1 MNIENN
7 KLVMSDIESR
17 RAFLFTL
24 EWLLALLKR
33 YKNSLQFGLVH
44 IEFGTNHELAEAIGV
59 QEAFKRLAM
68 LTTSFSSTFR
78 KTDIVARDAKDFW
91 VIVPYVSDSEKI
103 HDKILAIFD
112 LEQHHDLNTVDRE
125 ISIFSLPLVA
135 TTLDTTESGADA
147 VPTTALEFL
156 GYLKENR
163 KRLAS
168 SVIKLSA
175 DNTAQ

>member
-7 KLVMSDIESR
+7 KLVMNDIESR

-68 LTTSFSSTFR
+68 LTTSFTQSFR

-91 VIVPYVSDSEKI
+91 VIVPYTSDKEKI
-103 HDKILAIFD
+103 HDKILAIFN
-112 LEQHHDLNTVDRE
+112 LQQHRELNAVDRE
-125 ISIFSLPLVA
+125 ISIFSLPLLTA
-135 TTLDTTESGADA
+135 TNEDL
-147 VPTTALEFL
+147 PTTALEFL
-156 GYLKENR
+156 NYIKDNR
-163 KRLAS
+163 TDLAS

-175 DNTAQ
+175 DKSA